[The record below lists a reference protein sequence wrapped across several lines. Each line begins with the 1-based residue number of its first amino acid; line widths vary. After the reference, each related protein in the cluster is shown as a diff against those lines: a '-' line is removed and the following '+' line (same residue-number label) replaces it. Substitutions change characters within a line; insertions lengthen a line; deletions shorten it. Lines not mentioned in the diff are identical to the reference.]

1 MTDATLKGDIIHA
14 AKVTGV
20 IQKEAS
26 RKRWRVIN
34 VSTRRVRGG
43 LMISVKVPT
52 ADGGHNKFRT
62 KDGVFN
68 AVSPIILERF
78 QSALV
83 ARCH

>member
-1 MTDATLKGDIIHA
+1 MMNATLKGDLIRT

-26 RKRWRVIN
+26 RKRLRVIN
-34 VSTRRVRGG
+34 ASTRRVRRGS
-43 LMISVKVPT
+43 MVSMKVPT
-52 ADGGHNKFRT
+52 ADGGHNEFRT